1 MARLLFLLP
10 AVAAGLG
17 SKAIIGYW
25 GSAADLPTLDQVP
38 EALKRGYNVISVA
51 FGDTLSA
58 DGSFQIHT
66 NIGDPPSKASVSSS
80 AGISDDSWQYIIS
93 FGGQNAAGPYVTD
106 EDAYVAG
113 FMDSYHSAQKKFGFD
128 GVDID
133 IETGMTTPL
142 LRAFRKI
149 FKQLHSEG
157 QVISMAPQP
166 LNIDP
171 QTVATFMEGAYN
183 AYVPLADTTMMEY
196 VTYIAPQLYNNPMPL
211 GDLDAYVASLQKG
224 LIIDWDGH
232 SLEVNIPSE
241 KLVFGYPA
249 ANGAAPAGPSQPW
262 EGSPSTLVEHY
273 RASSALMATG
283 GCMTWSIGWDAA
295 SGWRWIDAV
304 KGLWAGADEVVV

>member
-10 AVAAGLG
+10 VVVAGIG

-25 GSAADLPTLDQVP
+25 GSAADKPTLDQLP
-38 EALKRGYNVISVA
+38 EGLKRGYNVICVA

-66 NIGDPPSKASVSSS
+66 NLGDPPSKASVSSS
-80 AGISDDSWQYIIS
+80 AGVSDNSWQYIIS
-93 FGGQNAAGPYVTD
+93 FGGQNAAGPYVSD
-106 EDAYVAG
+106 PDAYVAG
-113 FMDSYHSAQKKFGFD
+113 FMESYHSARTKFGFD
-128 GVDID
+128 GIDID

-171 QTVATFMEGAYN
+171 QTVKVFMEGAYN

-196 VTYIAPQLYNNPMPL
+196 VTYVAPQLYNNPMPC
-211 GDLDAYVASLQKG
+211 GDLDTYVASLQKG
-224 LIIDWDGH
+224 LTIDWDGL

-241 KLVFGYPA
+241 KLVFGFPA
-249 ANGAAPAGPSQPW
+249 TSGAAPAGPSQPW

-273 RASSALMATG
+273 RSSAALMVTG
-283 GCMTWSIGWDAA
+283 GCMTWSIGWDATT
-295 SGWRWIDAV
+295 GWRWIDAV
-304 KGLWAGADEVVV
+304 KDLWAAADEAVV